1 MGLERLPRR
10 GHARTMQGS
19 KGCLVCATGLNPS
32 WASNRVHQ
40 EHFGNTG
47 PPLGAATD
55 QDDTCTCCSDL
66 QQKNNENSGFI
77 LHVLENV
84 RPFIPRLLGFFV
96 VVFLSGDKFAYTNST
111 LCARISP
118 QWFNELRRLWPN
130 VP

>member
-1 MGLERLPRR
+1 MGLERLPWR

-32 WASNRVHQ
+32 WAIDRVHQ

-47 PPLGAATD
+47 LPLGAATA

-66 QQKNNENSGFI
+66 QQRNNKNGGFI

-84 RPFIPRLLGFFV
+84 RPFIPRLLSFFKV
-96 VVFLSGDKFAYTNST
+96 EISSRTLIHSLCQDQSTVAQRAKTTVAKCFLTS
-111 LCARISP
+111 C
-118 QWFNELRRLWPN
+118 
-130 VP
+130 V